1 MDIIVIV
8 IVIALALYAETA
20 IYGKFGLYGITYR
33 VYLSEREA
41 YEGDEIEI
49 IEEVVN
55 QKLLPI
61 PWLKSE
67 IYTSSWLD
75 FAGTASNEAAKA
87 RFAPSVFA
95 LRPYQKC
102 VRKWRVKCLK
112 RGVFRL
118 DDTTIVTCDIFG
130 FVNNSAKIK
139 VDEYIT
145 VLPRPLDIADEA
157 YADKNFI
164 GDDITRRF
172 ICPDP
177 FLISGTREYTGSEPL
192 SRVHWNA
199 TAKRG
204 GLMVYNNDYTTECGV
219 LIAINMQKREG
230 GKVIPAYYGDVEYY
244 IKLAAAI
251 LDQCARSGF
260 RAGFFSN
267 GGGNPDNDGGS
278 ESSVYIP
285 ACPVRK
291 FGEILRGL
299 AALDEKECRTD
310 FAASFRRVDLSD
322 YTDVVVI
329 TPYLSESVVAA
340 LKNTRLNVR
349 FYTSDVYETD
359 CAVIPLTG
367 R

>member
-1 MDIIVIV
+1 MDIIVIL

-20 IYGKFGLYGITYR
+20 VYDKFGLYGITYR
-33 VYLSEREA
+33 VYLSESEA

-55 QKLLPI
+55 EKLLPV

-67 IYTSSWLD
+67 IFTSSWLD
-75 FAGTASNEAAKA
+75 FAGTTANEAAKT

-118 DDTTIVTCDIFG
+118 DDATVVACDIFG
-130 FVNNSAKIK
+130 FVSVSAKIEA
-139 VDEYIT
+139 DEHVT
-145 VLPRPLDIADEA
+145 VLPRPLDIDGEA
-157 YADKNFI
+157 YAGKNFT
-164 GDDITRRF
+164 GEDVTRRF

-177 FLISGTREYTGSEPL
+177 FLISGTREYTGVEPL
-192 SRVHWNA
+192 SRIHRNA
-199 TAKRG
+199 TAKLGR
-204 GLMVYNNDYTTECGV
+204 LMVCNNDYTTECGV

-230 GKVIPAYYGDVEYY
+230 GKVIPAYCADIEYY

-251 LDQCARSGF
+251 LDQCAQSGF
-260 RAGFFSN
+260 RAGFFAN
-267 GGGNPDNDGGS
+267 GGIADGGHA
-278 ESSVYIP
+278 YIP

-291 FGEILRGL
+291 FGEILRSL
-299 AALDEKECRTD
+299 AALDEKECETD
-310 FAASFRRVDLSD
+310 FVAAFRRVDLSD
-322 YTDVVVI
+322 YTDIVLI

-340 LKNTRLNVR
+340 LTSARLNVR
-349 FYTSDVYETD
+349 LYTSDDFETGFD
-359 CAVIPLTG
+359 TVPLRRGHETLP
-367 R
+367 